1 MVIPQKPLAEIYRLS
16 DIFNGYGN
24 WCRAEKNTSIPT
36 REGFVCI
43 IRGGLFSVL
52 RKSDRLLIE
61 KCSAPSI
68 LGIARNLN
76 NKNYFRI
83 QADAECHYQLIPFD
97 KFLSEI
103 DNHQCQPQ
111 LYKVLAW
118 TIDLLCHREELLLG
132 HNSYLMIKGNLVTL
146 AAMDEFMRNKINVAD
161 YIVKRTNLSRSMVMK
176 TLSQLRH
183 DNYVEISKG
192 KLTALRTLPDSL

>member
-24 WCRAEKNTSIPT
+24 WHRAEKNTTIPT
-36 REGFVCI
+36 RDGFICI

-68 LGIARNLN
+68 VGLARNFH
-76 NKNYFRI
+76 KKSYFKV

-97 KFLSEI
+97 TFMSEVESQ
-103 DNHQCQPQ
+103 QCQQQ
-111 LYKVLAW
+111 LYKVFAW
-118 TIDLLCHREELLLG
+118 NIDLLCYREELLLG
-132 HNSYLMIKGNLVTL
+132 HNSYLMIKGNLTTL

-176 TLSQLRH
+176 TLSQLRSE
-183 DNYVEISKG
+183 NYVEIHKG
-192 KLTALRTLPDSL
+192 KLTTLRTLPENL